1 MSTYSRRTVV
11 RGAAWSVPVIAIAAP
26 IPAFA
31 TSHEPPPPVINFGG
45 ACGNT
50 GSTGKGCGGKFTL
63 EVPLTLSNP
72 GTTAIIFQI
81 TGMFTRNVGPAPLG
95 SGPGVYD
102 GIRGIFAT
110 PGHAPANQNQCTLV
124 TPPPSGCTGGLTGG
138 SVLVPA
144 GTTSATYW
152 IESAPTGSA
161 DDFAS
166 TIYWRLLD
174 AATCDVLSSGNAKT
188 TGAIQPQNCVGS

>member
-1 MSTYSRRTVV
+1 MSHYSRRTVV

-31 TSHEPPPPVINFGG
+31 TSHTPPPPDIDFGR

-72 GTTAIIFQI
+72 GSTAIIFQI
-81 TGMFTRNVGPAPLG
+81 TGMFTKNVGPAPTGPG
-95 SGPGVYD
+95 SGVYS

-110 PGHAPANQNQCTLV
+110 PGHAPANQNQCTPV
-124 TPPPSGCTGGLTGG
+124 TAPTPGCTGGLTGG

-144 GTTSATYW
+144 GTTATYW
-152 IESAPTGSA
+152 IESTPTGSA

-166 TIYWRLLD
+166 TIYWELLD
-174 AATCDVLSSGNAKT
+174 AATCEVLSSGNAQT
-188 TGAIQPQNCVGS
+188 AGAIQPQNCVGS